1 MATYGACVEE
11 QMERLNL
18 AEAERTKVV
27 IEEEYTSSIKRKRP
41 RALAFV
47 RATRVSCLRLRY
59 GVCIRSGS

>member
-1 MATYGACVEE
+1 MATDGACVEE

-18 AEAERTKVV
+18 TEAERTKVV
-27 IEEEYTSSIKRKRP
+27 VEEEYTSSIKRKRP

-47 RATRVSCLRLRY
+47 RVTRVSRLCLLY